1 MHMHREDPLAAPSE
15 MAPREDSVTA
25 IQSLRMVCR
34 SICKTWFHLN
44 HWRIGELSPGCS
56 TIKVSNNGKQA
67 YERQLF
73 QRDLAAVIS
82 IQDKEFRARD
92 GLHHHGEPA
101 VQQNFVVPVLM
112 SWLGGSRM

>member
-1 MHMHREDPLAAPSE
+1 
-15 MAPREDSVTA
+15 
-25 IQSLRMVCR
+25 MV
-34 SICKTWFHLN
+34 SLN

-67 YERQLF
+67 YERELF

-82 IQDKEFRARD
+82 MQGKEFRARD